1 MTQLEQQ
8 RTKAVQLLLQK
19 ADKGVPML
27 IDYHLDDFLRNLLNL
42 PDRPEG
48 QPPYSG
54 WMVSTKTPTEAPRYI
69 SDVGLSLIKKFEGC
83 RVNAYLCPAKVW
95 TIGYGHTKTV
105 KPGQQI
111 TLEFANQLL
120 QQDVEVFEQAVVK
133 LVKVSLNQNQFDALV
148 SFAFNVGVGALTQST
163 LLSLLNRK
171 NYLGAAEQLLRW
183 TKAGNVTLKGL
194 VDRRKEE
201 YELFL
206 S

>member
-8 RTKAVQLLLQK
+8 RTKAVQFLLQK
-19 ADKGVPML
+19 ADKVVPML
-27 IDYHLDDFLRNLLNL
+27 IDYHLDDFLRNLLSL

-54 WMVSTKTPTEAPRYI
+54 WMVSTLAPTEAPRYI

-105 KPGQQI
+105 KPGQKI

-120 QQDVEVFEQAVVK
+120 QQDVAVFEQAVSK
-133 LVKVSLNQNQFDALV
+133 LVKVPINQNQFDALV
-148 SFAFNVGVGALTQST
+148 SFSFNVGVGALTQST

>member
-1 MTQLEQQ
+1 MTQLEQY
-8 RTKAVQLLLQK
+8 RTRAVKLLLEK
-19 ADKGVPML
+19 ADKVVPML

-42 PDRPEG
+42 PARPEG
-48 QPPYSG
+48 QPPYAG
-54 WMVSTKTPTEAPRYI
+54 WMIDPVLPSVKPTKISEA
-69 SDVGLSLIKKFEGC
+69 GLSLIKKFEGC

-105 KPGQQI
+105 KPGQKI
-111 TLEFANQLL
+111 TLESANQLL

-133 LVKVSLNQNQFDALV
+133 LVKVPLNQNQFDALV
-148 SFAFNVGVGALTQST
+148 SFAFNVGTGALANST

-171 NYLGAAEQLLRW
+171 NYLGAAEQFLRW

-201 YELFL
+201 YKLFL
-206 S
+206 L